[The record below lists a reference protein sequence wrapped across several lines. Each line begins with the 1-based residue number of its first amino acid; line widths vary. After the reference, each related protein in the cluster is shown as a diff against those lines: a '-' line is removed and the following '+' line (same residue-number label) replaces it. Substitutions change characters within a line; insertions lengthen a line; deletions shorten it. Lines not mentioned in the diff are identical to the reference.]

1 MASGY
6 SESRRRS
13 QNYNNNH
20 TEEEEGA
27 LRRKSTRTSRGSP
40 RSPRPS
46 RKSTRNMAGTPPR
59 GNRTRRNTGV
69 PETTTPLPSL
79 VYKGLPADWWHRF
92 SIKITNLITLLNS
105 LEDKLNY
112 VITGS
117 SAVALLTYHYRPD
130 LLNRLQAPNDCDI
143 LIYADNKGFKKL
155 SFSSLSITKIGNYKL
170 KKDQLDTK
178 SGTFI
183 KDTESENTFPN
194 IDISIET
201 GGLNYV
207 ELPELPEFRIL
218 DPEKLLK
225 DYKGYLGSPGREN
238 KINNNKNKISF
249 LDKVLIEYVKSQ
261 LVLKHFS
268 KNISARRREELGEPV
283 RLFN

>member
-1 MASGY
+1 MASGN
-6 SESRRRS
+6 SESPLGS
-13 QNYNNNH
+13 ENNN
-20 TEEEEGA
+20 EERAPG
-27 LRRKSTRTSRGSP
+27 RKSTRTSRGSP

-46 RKSTRNMAGTPPR
+46 RKSRNGNNESPPSNR
-59 GNRTRRNTGV
+59 NRTRRNTGV

-143 LIYADNKGFKKL
+143 LIKSYAKVFGTQNFTN
-155 SFSSLSITKIGNYKL
+155 LSITKIGDYEL
-170 KKDQLDTK
+170 QGHQLVEQ

-183 KDTESENTFPN
+183 KKAASENTFPK